1 MTHETYSAKKSMN
14 QTGEWKRGKF
24 FTKDGTF
31 KFVASLLILH
41 FSTVKFV
48 PIRFQLLKIK
58 LANLVSTKN
67 LVRAINLYH

>member
-24 FTKDGTF
+24 FLENGIF

-41 FSTVKFV
+41 FSTVKFD
-48 PIRFQLLKIK
+48 PTTFKLLKIK
-58 LANLVSTKN
+58 
-67 LVRAINLYH
+67 

>member
-24 FTKDGTF
+24 FIENGTF
-31 KFVASLLILH
+31 KFVASLLLLH

-48 PIRFQLLKIK
+48 PMTFKLFMIK
-58 LANLVSTKN
+58 QAFLVG
-67 LVRAINLYH
+67 

>member
-24 FTKDGTF
+24 FLENGIF

-48 PIRFQLLKIK
+48 PMTFRSLKMK
-58 LANLVSTKN
+58 LVYP
-67 LVRAINLYH
+67 VG